1 LRIDNPICTLV
12 RCEEQLFLAIGA
24 INNLSFGSEQVQE
37 ISLDL
42 LADRDAKVG
51 FEIMTLVRTT
61 VDIDPTEKHDWCW
74 SQAMDRAFNDVPG
87 RLVQPLNPTLSIR
100 NPTKPTYLFESSEL
114 MAFGVTLLER
124 LSPEDIK
131 HLPKTARTEGFPYR
145 FQGKACFRCEH
156 DTSGRSIDAD
166 PEHCCPKCT
175 PSVPLDISHG
185 QRVLEHCGAHLLYD
199 PSINRQHETCG
210 LCMRPAPMCV
220 FYLKKS
226 NGKLQIDW
234 VKSLCM
240 HKISFQYSVAAASTA
255 ASPCSNVPI
264 GCPICGL
271 KRPAVWKYELEAHFR
286 DFHRLSDPRSFPQRV
301 AITEDEKM
309 RLKEIWD
316 ARQNYPLRRNMK
328 KKRNPLEIS
337 GT

>member
-1 LRIDNPICTLV
+1 MQAPESEPTYPGDDDLEDALGVEDPRGGFDVHMDFNGTRLSKAKALRLAMAGLTGPRASTDRTKRVASIPCCQNSGIYDDEPAILGQPCLRIDNPICTLV

-131 HLPKTARTEGFPYR
+131 HLPKTACTEGFPYR
-145 FQGKACFRCEH
+145 FQG
-156 DTSGRSIDAD
+156 
-166 PEHCCPKCT
+166 
-175 PSVPLDISHG
+175 
-185 QRVLEHCGAHLLYD
+185 
-199 PSINRQHETCG
+199 N
-210 LCMRPAPMCV
+210 
-220 FYLKKS
+220 
-226 NGKLQIDW
+226 
-234 VKSLCM
+234 
-240 HKISFQYSVAAASTA
+240 
-255 ASPCSNVPI
+255 
-264 GCPICGL
+264 
-271 KRPAVWKYELEAHFR
+271 
-286 DFHRLSDPRSFPQRV
+286 
-301 AITEDEKM
+301 
-309 RLKEIWD
+309 
-316 ARQNYPLRRNMK
+316 
-328 KKRNPLEIS
+328 
-337 GT
+337 

>member
-1 LRIDNPICTLV
+1 
-12 RCEEQLFLAIGA
+12 
-24 INNLSFGSEQVQE
+24 
-37 ISLDL
+37 
-42 LADRDAKVG
+42 
-51 FEIMTLVRTT
+51 M
-61 VDIDPTEKHDWCW
+61 
-74 SQAMDRAFNDVPG
+74 
-87 RLVQPLNPTLSIR
+87 
-100 NPTKPTYLFESSEL
+100 
-114 MAFGVTLLER
+114 
-124 LSPEDIK
+124 
-131 HLPKTARTEGFPYR
+131 
-145 FQGKACFRCEH
+145 
-156 DTSGRSIDAD
+156 
-166 PEHCCPKCT
+166 
-175 PSVPLDISHG
+175 DISHG

-234 VKSLCM
+234 VKSSCM

-264 GCPICGL
+264 VCPICGL

-301 AITEDEKM
+301 EITEDEKM

-316 ARQNYPLRRNMK
+316 ARQNYPQRRNMK

-337 GT
+337 EAHSSRLALRYVTINHIIRSPNSCTGICVAINETDRQQAHRVANATPQL